1 MEWLSLLGLLDRL
14 PSVFYPFCR
23 MIAFCSF
30 APLLSEKSITLRLR
44 VALALVISLL
54 IALPSASHPVTLFSS
69 RSVLL
74 IINQCVIGAALG
86 LSMQFVFAAIRLAGE
101 VIALQMGL
109 SFASFFDSGSHS
121 SLSVVSRLLT
131 YMSLL
136 LFVNVDGIVWMI
148 EHLADSFE
156 QLPYD
161 TLTPLTGSFI
171 DLAQLG
177 GAIFSQALQLSLPL
191 IFMLLAVNLALGL
204 LNRMTPQF
212 SAFVIGFPL
221 TLLIGIF
228 SLYQSMPMLLD
239 AIQAMLLNQ
248 SQQLLLIFSAR

>member
-1 MEWLSLLGLLDRL
+1 MEWLSLLGQLDRL
-14 PSVFYPFCR
+14 PALFYPFCR
-23 MIAFCSF
+23 LIAFFSF

-54 IALPSASHPVTLFSS
+54 IALPSTTAPVTLFSPQGI
-69 RSVLL
+69 LL
-74 IINQCVIGAALG
+74 IINQCMIGAALG
-86 LSMQFVFAAIRLAGE
+86 LSMQFIFAAIRLAGE

-131 YMSLL
+131 YISLL
-136 LFVNVDGIVWMI
+136 VFVSIDGIVWMI
-148 EHLADSFE
+148 EHLAESFE
-156 QLPYD
+156 QLPYAI
-161 TLTPLTGSFI
+161 LNPLSERFI
-171 DLAQLG
+171 GLVQLG

-228 SLYQSMPMLLD
+228 SLYQSMPLLLD
-239 AIQAMLLNQ
+239 TLQAMLLNH
-248 SQQLLLIFSAR
+248 SQQLLLLFGRG